1 MLLLVALALLVGIPF
16 AYRTFF
22 NGFQDFLTAVGVVTL
37 LLVFSRGCSYVAY
50 SYLDMYARLG
60 RVATVPE

>member
-16 AYRTFF
+16 AYRTCF

-37 LLVFSRGCSYVAY
+37 LLVFSRWLQLRGI
-50 SYLDMYARLG
+50 
-60 RVATVPE
+60 